1 MGSSNRMAGVA
12 ASPPLVLIFLLE
24 VIFFV
29 SVDGASAPNLFTV
42 HFLTDIS
49 DTPISIQVNR
59 TLAPLGSDR
68 FYQLVQDG
76 FSNQSAFFRVVP
88 GFVLQFGISG
98 NSTLNEK
105 WLHNEITDDPVV
117 GSNTRGTISFA
128 TAGPNTRTTQ
138 LFINYE
144 DNSRL
149 DNMGFAPFGEV
160 VLGLDVA
167 EAAFNPT
174 PGDAN
179 GVDQDL
185 YEQRGNEWVR
195 ENYPGIN
202 FILSASIST
211 QHP

>member
-1 MGSSNRMAGVA
+1 MVGMTTTSSI
-12 ASPPLVLIFLLE
+12 LIRAVFLQA
-24 VIFFV
+24 IFF
-29 SVDGASAPNLFTV
+29 SVNSTPAPDVFTA
-42 HFLTDIS
+42 HLLTDIS
-49 DTPISIQVNR
+49 DSPITVQVNR
-59 TLAPLGSDR
+59 SLAPLGADR
-68 FYQLVQDG
+68 FYALVQDG
-76 FSNQSAFFRVVP
+76 FYDQSALFRVVP

-117 GSNTRGTISFA
+117 GSNTRGTISYA

-160 VLGLDVA
+160 VLGLEVA

-185 YEQRGNEWVR
+185 YEQRGNEW
-195 ENYPGIN
+195 
-202 FILSASIST
+202 A
-211 QHP
+211 

>member
-1 MGSSNRMAGVA
+1 MSAAPCSSFPACRCPGSNSSRAFTA
-12 ASPPLVLIFLLE
+12 E
-24 VIFFV
+24 FV
-29 SVDGASAPNLFTV
+29 
-42 HFLTDIS
+42 TDIS
-49 DTPISIQVNR
+49 DTPIVIEVTRS
-59 TLAPLGSDR
+59 LAPLGADR
-68 FYQLVQDG
+68 FYALVQDG
-76 FSNQSAFFRVVP
+76 FYDQSALFRVVP
-88 GFVLQFGISG
+88 GFVLQLGISG

-105 WLHNEITDDPVV
+105 WLHSEITDDPVV
-117 GSNTRGTISFA
+117 GSNTRGTISYA

-185 YEQRGNEWVR
+185 YEENGNDWIR
-195 ENYPGIN
+195 ENYPRIN
-202 FILSASIST
+202 FILSASIAT